1 MEKEVTIAVF
11 DIICLVLTVI
21 IVVRCVLKGFISEVM
36 SMASVVIGILAA
48 VLLYKNGA
56 AFIRAKWLE
65 AKIIPEVLAFAAIF
79 LIVFLLVRFVEYLLK
94 DIIHRINLRGLDR
107 LLGLIFGFLEA
118 FVLMCLILFILA
130 VQPLFDPE
138 FIFQN
143 SIVAEI
149 LLPLVVNVQSSFF
162 NMAGL

>member
-1 MEKEVTIAVF
+1 MTIAVF